1 MASTRTQHLTLV
13 RPDGRLQ
20 PRRPYPPLSRLN
32 GVRKGWRV
40 PGVLTGTR
48 RSDSPAFDELDGGS
62 SYQSKTPGTAFRPAH
77 TPVGSKVWGR
87 PFQRAAG
94 PGRRPGRPSQR
105 AKLLIRSEHFCRRS
119 GVSERNCP
127 EGAALSA
134 ERLCSFLF
142 ERKKERRSL
151 LALHPAALQIHPSGV
166 FCNLSPPPGTPNCPV
181 CRELFR
187 WFVESPRKVFC
198 RCKEKG
204 LDR

>member
-87 PFQRAAG
+87 PFQRVAG
-94 PGRRPGRPSQR
+94 PGRRPGRPPQR
-105 AKLLIRSEHFCRRS
+105 AKFLIRSEHF
-119 GVSERNCP
+119 
-127 EGAALSA
+127 
-134 ERLCSFLF
+134 
-142 ERKKERRSL
+142 SL
-151 LALHPAALQIHPSGV
+151 LLSFCDKKRKEKPARPAPNQPANTPQWGVLQQ
-166 FCNLSPPPGTPNCPV
+166 PPPSHEPAQKAGPCDPLKAAAM
-181 CRELFR
+181 R
-187 WFVESPRKVFC
+187 P
-198 RCKEKG
+198 
-204 LDR
+204 

>member
-94 PGRRPGRPSQR
+94 PGRRPGRSPQG
-105 AKLLIRSEHFCRRS
+105 AKRPPFLTGGRIF
-119 GVSERNCP
+119 
-127 EGAALSA
+127 
-134 ERLCSFLF
+134 LCSFLF

>member
-48 RSDSPAFDELDGGS
+48 RDDSPAFDRLDGGS
-62 SYQSKTPGTAFRPAH
+62 SYQSKTPGTTCRPAH

-87 PFQRAAG
+87 PFQRAAPPPMG
-94 PGRRPGRPSQR
+94 PPNTPGPFDPLKAAPKRPQNQPPQP
-105 AKLLIRSEHFCRRS
+105 K
-119 GVSERNCP
+119 
-127 EGAALSA
+127 
-134 ERLCSFLF
+134 
-142 ERKKERRSL
+142 
-151 LALHPAALQIHPSGV
+151 QI
-166 FCNLSPPPGTPNCPV
+166 PPPGTPNCPV